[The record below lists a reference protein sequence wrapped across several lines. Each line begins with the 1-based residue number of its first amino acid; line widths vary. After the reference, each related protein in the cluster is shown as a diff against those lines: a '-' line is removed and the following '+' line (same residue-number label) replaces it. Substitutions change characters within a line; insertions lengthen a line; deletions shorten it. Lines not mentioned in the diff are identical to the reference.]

1 MRLIPIS
8 LLVGMLAVSGWA
20 EQYGIEPYSPE
31 LVKKAEAGD
40 AIAQR
45 SLGRYYEHGNGVKI
59 NKEECLVWYTKSAE
73 QGNADAQYDLHNYYS
88 IKANEYIRTTDN
100 LPRIEEARKIADEW
114 CLKAANGGNRGAQLQ
129 LASNYFYNSR
139 SKGAARIE
147 ELEEAK
153 KWYTKAAEGGCKQ
166 AEKWASNCEF
176 DIQKI
181 QRQLKTTKSK

>member
-1 MRLIPIS
+1 MRSIPIS

-20 EQYGIEPYSPE
+20 EEYGIEPYSPE

-45 SLGRYYEHGNGVKI
+45 SLGRYYENGNGVKI

-114 CLKAANGGNRGAQLQ
+114 CLKAANGGNRYAQLQ
-129 LASNYFYNSR
+129 LGSNYLYNSR

-153 KWYTKAAEGGCKQ
+153 KWYTKAAEGGYKQ
-166 AEKWASNCEF
+166 AEKMASYCEF

>member
-1 MRLIPIS
+1 MKLIPLF
-8 LLVGMLAVSGWA
+8 LLAGMLAVIGWA
-20 EQYGIEPYSPE
+20 EEYDIEPYSPE

-73 QGNADAQYDLHNYYS
+73 QGNAEAQYDLYVYYS

-114 CLKAANGGNRGAQLQ
+114 CLKAANGGNRSAQRQ
-129 LASNYFYNSR
+129 LGSDYFYNSR

-153 KWYTKAAEGGCKQ
+153 KWYTKAAEGGDKQ
-166 AEKWASNCEF
+166 AEKMASSCEF
-176 DIQKI
+176 AIQKI